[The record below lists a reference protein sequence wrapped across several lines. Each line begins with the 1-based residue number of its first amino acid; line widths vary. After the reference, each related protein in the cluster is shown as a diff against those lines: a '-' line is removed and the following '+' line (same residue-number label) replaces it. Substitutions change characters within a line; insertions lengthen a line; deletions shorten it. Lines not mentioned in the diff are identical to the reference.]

1 MTELMG
7 DGNGWLILG
16 LLLIIAEMVMSVG
29 YVSISFGLGA
39 IATGILIKT
48 DLLPKA
54 FDTGLI
60 DELLV
65 AGVISFCV
73 LLLIRLFFKK
83 RSPGDINKY

>member
-7 DGNGWLILG
+7 NGNGWLILG
-16 LLLIIAEMVMSVG
+16 LLLIILEMVLSVG

-39 IATGILIKT
+39 IVTGLLIKT

-65 AGVISFCV
+65 TGVISFCS
-73 LLLIRLFFKK
+73 LLLMRLFFKK
-83 RSPGDINKY
+83 RSPDDINKY

>member
-16 LLLIIAEMVMSVG
+16 LLLIIAEMVMSLG

-39 IATGILIKT
+39 LVTGLLIKT
-48 DLLPKA
+48 DLLPTA

-65 AGVISFCV
+65 TGVVSFGV

-83 RSPGDINKY
+83 RSPDDINKY

>member
-39 IATGILIKT
+39 IVTGLLIKT
-48 DLLPKA
+48 GLLPTA
-54 FDTGLI
+54 FDTGFL

-65 AGVISFCV
+65 TAVISFGA
-73 LLLIRLFFKK
+73 LLLMRLFFKK
-83 RSPGDINKY
+83 RSPEDINKY

>member
-16 LLLIIAEMVMSVG
+16 LLLIIAEMLMSVG

-39 IATGILIKT
+39 IVTGLLIKT
-48 DLLPKA
+48 GLLPTA

-65 AGVISFCV
+65 AGVVSFCA
-73 LLLIRLFFKK
+73 LLLIRIFFKK
-83 RSPGDINKY
+83 RLPDDINKY